1 MLFVAVCLDKPGA
14 LPLRTAT
21 RDAHLAWLKS
31 LGTAIRA
38 GGPFLDPADGGM
50 IGSMLIAEA
59 ESLDAARV
67 LFAKDPYAKA
77 GLFASTEIRP
87 WKWVVGAPA

>member
-14 LPLRTAT
+14 LAVRTAT
-21 RDAHLAWLKS
+21 RDAHLGWLKS
-31 LGTAIRA
+31 LGTTIRA
-38 GGPFLDPADGGM
+38 GGPFLDPADGTM
-50 IGSMLIAEA
+50 IGSMLIVEA
-59 ESLDAARV
+59 ESIEAARA
-67 LFAKDPYAKA
+67 LFAEDPYVKA